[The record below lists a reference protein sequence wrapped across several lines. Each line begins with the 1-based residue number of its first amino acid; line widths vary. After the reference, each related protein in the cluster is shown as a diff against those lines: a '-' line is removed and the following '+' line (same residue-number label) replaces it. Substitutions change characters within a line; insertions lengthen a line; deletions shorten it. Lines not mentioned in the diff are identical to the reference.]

1 MVSDMSDGDIQA
13 LRDLLE
19 GIERKGPAGSVS
31 VVVMAGGDDRFA
43 LSPEDECGT
52 MHLVATLPDCLARY
66 DYTSTDVALDIKELD
81 FWPLKIAVIAE

>member
-31 VVVMAGGDDRFA
+31 VVIMAGGDDRFT
-43 LSPEDECGT
+43 LSPEDENGA
-52 MHLVATLPDCLARY
+52 MRLVATLPDCAARF
-66 DYTSTDVALDIKELD
+66 DYTSTDLALDIKDLD
-81 FWPLKIAVIAE
+81 FWPPEIAVIAE